1 MTADKSSERGQNL
14 PLIACIALCM
24 LAPLS
29 GLAHSGISP
38 IMPQITAHFAA
49 VPNAGVLVRL
59 MATGLSAAMI
69 FGALISGPLAERIG
83 QLRLLYAMLALFA
96 IGGAAGFV
104 LDNLYLMVASRIM
117 LGVANATA
125 GVLAMAL
132 VTTCVAESARDRW
145 MGFYIVTGNIGS
157 LVFVTAAGALGHID
171 WRLVFL
177 LHLIALPVAL
187 FIGLTF
193 TGQPA
198 AAREADAGAVKQG
211 GIPWGWTL
219 FGLLCGG
226 VGTSTFVFLPFHLAK
241 IGLGDPAKVAP
252 LIMVSMLFGS
262 LGAFG
267 FGWIRKYL
275 SVLAV
280 FMAGFATTGA
290 GLLLAL
296 ATTSYPVLLV
306 SAAIFG
312 GGFGV
317 VTPNLFAAVGAATGP
332 ELRPRFIGFVRA
344 GFYAGPLVAQF
355 VLELVLRRSGP
366 MGAVLGIA
374 LAAFAAAGISGLARG
389 MFAPAEA
396 KPA

>member
-1 MTADKSSERGQNL
+1 MAEENAAKREQNL

-38 IMPQITAHFAA
+38 IMPQITGHFAA
-49 VPNAGVLVRL
+49 VPGAGVLVRL

-69 FGALISGPLAERIG
+69 FGALVSGVLAERLG
-83 QLRLLYAMLALFA
+83 QLRLLYIALALFA
-96 IGGAAGFV
+96 LGGAAGFV
-104 LDNLYLMVASRIM
+104 LDNLYLMVASRIV

-145 MGFYIVTGNIGS
+145 MGFYIVTGNVGS

-177 LHLIALPVAL
+177 LHLLALPVAL

-198 AAREADAGAVKQG
+198 ASGKANPRAVKGG
-211 GIPWGWTL
+211 GIPWDWTA
-219 FGLLCGG
+219 FGLLCGA
-226 VGTSTFVFLPFHLAK
+226 VGTSTFIFLPFHLAT
-241 IGLGDPAKVAP
+241 IGLGDPAKVAS
-252 LIMVSMLFGS
+252 LIMISMLFGS
-262 LGAFG
+262 IMAFS

-275 SVLAV
+275 SVVAV
-280 FMAGFATTGA
+280 FVVGFATTGA

-296 ATTSYPVLLV
+296 AVSSYPVLLV
-306 SAAIFG
+306 AAAVFG
-312 GGFGV
+312 GGFGM
-317 VTPNLFAAVGAATGP
+317 VTPNLFAAAGAATTP

-355 VLELVLRRSGP
+355 ILELVLRRNGP
-366 MGAVLGIA
+366 AGAVLGIA
-374 LAAFAAAGISGLARG
+374 LAAFGAAALSLLARG
-389 MFAPAEA
+389 LFAPARPE
-396 KPA
+396 PA

>member
-1 MTADKSSERGQNL
+1 MTAEASSTREQNL

-69 FGALISGPLAERIG
+69 FGALISGPLAERMG
-83 QLRLLYAMLALFA
+83 QLRLLYLMLALFA
-96 IGGAAGFV
+96 LGGAAGFV

-157 LVFVTAAGALGHID
+157 LVFVTASGALGHLD

-198 AAREADAGAVKQG
+198 LVGKDRPRSAKG
-211 GIPWGWTL
+211 GIPWAWTL

-252 LIMVSMLFGS
+252 LIMISMLFGS
-262 LGAFG
+262 AAAFG

-275 SVLAV
+275 SVVAIFIV
-280 FMAGFATTGA
+280 GFATTGA

-296 ATTSYPVLLV
+296 TTTSYPVLLV

-312 GGFGV
+312 GGFGA
-317 VTPNLFAAVGAATGP
+317 VTPNLFAAAGAATGAA
-332 ELRPRFIGFVRA
+332 LRPRFIGFVRA

-355 VLELVLRRSGP
+355 FLEILLHRSGP
-366 MGAVLGIA
+366 TGAVLGIA
-374 LAAFAAAGISGLARG
+374 LAAFAAAAISYLARG
-389 MFAPAEA
+389 MFVPAETKSA
-396 KPA
+396 